1 MGGLFCGMLFA
12 SFAGA
17 NMRKYLIGLALV
29 LFAGSA
35 AAQEQVETVVVT
47 SSRIGYD
54 GDAPNVTLPQRA
66 DHLITKVRVVCDT
79 RDLDKRKEELRQTL
93 RGMIGEAKGTSSISL
108 SVGDELLIDFTE
120 KMLDK
125 VIVPDSKADTSDA
138 YVVIRTELSKD
149 DTFDGATQRIKDF
162 VAKTSKAGRTEV
174 LIDEKFNLG
183 LVKPERYRAE
193 LIAKIAAD
201 TKQIAQTFGADYN
214 PRVEGLQR
222 PIQWYQSGP
231 LDLALYIP
239 YGVVIA
245 PHGTP

>member
-1 MGGLFCGMLFA
+1 MLLA

-47 SSRIGYD
+47 GSRIGYD
-54 GDAPNVTLPQRA
+54 GEAPNVTLPQRA

-93 RGMIGEAKGTSSISL
+93 RGMIGEAKRTSSISL

-174 LIDEKFNLG
+174 LIEEKFNLG

-239 YGVVIA
+239 YGVVVA